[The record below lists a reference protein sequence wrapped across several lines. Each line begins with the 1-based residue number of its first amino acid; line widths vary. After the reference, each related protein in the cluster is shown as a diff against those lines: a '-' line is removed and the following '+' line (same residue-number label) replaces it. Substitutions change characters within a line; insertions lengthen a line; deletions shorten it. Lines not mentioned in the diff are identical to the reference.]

1 MKTLHFGTSTYT
13 SSARLSAVEVR
24 AKKVLPDYEKKL
36 RAADVKY
43 CGTVDDGVTVGPMLS
58 RLRSFGGVTALVFG
72 CMGEANKDVHKLVKN
87 LAAAA
92 GRDFVRRTGQS
103 TTTIATGLG
112 MWHAKRLI
120 SMTALR
126 ARAHLLVSRLQFIG
140 LNAKKSFNTAKRYR
154 FFYRAPTD
162 SPDFARNC
170 ENAAR
175 CSSNSRPPFRGG

>member
-1 MKTLHFGTSTYT
+1 MNATTAKTRCQVQY
-13 SSARLSAVEVR
+13 
-24 AKKVLPDYEKKL
+24 
-36 RAADVKY
+36 
-43 CGTVDDGVTVGPMLS
+43 
-58 RLRSFGGVTALVFG
+58 
-72 CMGEANKDVHKLVKN
+72 
-87 LAAAA
+87 
-92 GRDFVRRTGQS
+92 
-103 TTTIATGLG
+103 
-112 MWHAKRLI
+112 I
-120 SMTALR
+120 SIRR

>member
-1 MKTLHFGTSTYT
+1 
-13 SSARLSAVEVR
+13 
-24 AKKVLPDYEKKL
+24 
-36 RAADVKY
+36 
-43 CGTVDDGVTVGPMLS
+43 
-58 RLRSFGGVTALVFG
+58 
-72 CMGEANKDVHKLVKN
+72 
-87 LAAAA
+87 
-92 GRDFVRRTGQS
+92 
-103 TTTIATGLG
+103 